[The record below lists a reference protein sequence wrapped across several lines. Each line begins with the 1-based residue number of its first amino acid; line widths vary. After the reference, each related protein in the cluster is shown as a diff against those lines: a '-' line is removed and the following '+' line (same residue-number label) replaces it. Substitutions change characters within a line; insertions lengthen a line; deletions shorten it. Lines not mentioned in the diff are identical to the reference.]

1 MTEGNPPA
9 PVSDSEPVTPEPG
22 APAAAPEAPAAA
34 PEAPATVTPAPAPG
48 PARRPRPEWLTPLIV
63 IAIAMIVL
71 TVVSTSAVLMIGG
84 SAAPTYPPGYWQ
96 GSALSSSGP
105 WPIAVQ
111 SYGPGDV
118 SKYDASTPESAFKS
132 YINAIST
139 GDRASADQMLSARAR
154 SIGDSSSLIGPTIE
168 GSYSSVTIE
177 SSRVTGDTATLNVT
191 IHSSFGDGVGT
202 STMSR
207 SEIVGLVREGDT
219 WKIDTEE
226 DS

>member
-1 MTEGNPPA
+1 MNEGDPIVPA
-9 PVSDSEPVTPEPG
+9 PQSEPGTPEPG
-22 APAAAPEAPAAA
+22 APAAAPEAPATF
-34 PEAPATVTPAPAPG
+34 APAPAPAPG

-71 TVVSTSAVLMIGG
+71 TVVSTAAVLTIGG
-84 SAAPTYPPGYWQ
+84 SDAPTYPPGYWQ
-96 GSALSSSGP
+96 GSALSSP
-105 WPIAVQ
+105 WPIAVP

-118 SKYDASTPESAFKS
+118 SKYDASTPESAFRS
-132 YINAIST
+132 YINAIAR

-154 SIGDSSSLIGPTIE
+154 SIGDSSSQIGPTIE
-168 GSYSSVTIE
+168 GSYTSVTIE
-177 SSRVTGDTATLNVT
+177 SSRETGDTATLNVT
-191 IHSSFGDGVGT
+191 IHSSFGDGVGAP
-202 STMSR
+202 TMSW

>member
-9 PVSDSEPVTPEPG
+9 PVSASEPGIPERG
-22 APAAAPEAPAAA
+22 ALAAA
-34 PEAPATVTPAPAPG
+34 PEAPATFAPAPAPAPG
-48 PARRPRPEWLTPLIV
+48 PARRPRPEWLMPLIV

-71 TVVSTSAVLMIGG
+71 TVVSTAAVLTIGG
-84 SAAPTYPPGYWQ
+84 SDAPTYPPGYWQ
-96 GSALSSSGP
+96 GSALSSP
-105 WPIAVQ
+105 WPIAVPT
-111 SYGPGDV
+111 YGPGDV
-118 SKYDASTPESAFKS
+118 SKYDASTPENAFRS
-132 YINAIST
+132 YINAIAV

-154 SIGDSSSLIGPTIE
+154 SIGDSSSQIGPTIE
-168 GSYSSVTIE
+168 GSYTSVTIE

-191 IHSSFGDGVGT
+191 IQSFFGDGVGA
-202 STMSR
+202 SKMSW

>member
-9 PVSDSEPVTPEPG
+9 PVSESEPGTPGPG
-22 APAAAPEAPAAA
+22 APAAAPEAPATFA
-34 PEAPATVTPAPAPG
+34 PAPAPP
-48 PARRPRPEWLTPLIV
+48 PALARGPRPEWLTPLIV

-96 GSALSSSGP
+96 GSALSSP

-111 SYGPGDV
+111 SYGAGDV

-202 STMSR
+202 PTMSR